1 MTSFPT
7 RFELGWYMTDGV
19 QDVSDEPC
27 CVAATTAS
35 VRIFIGS
42 PEDQEVMSR
51 DTWQLFSIQ
60 YIITP
65 CITTGQQPLAVN
77 IVLCK
82 RLAVGV
88 YKRNLQF
95 LERLIMK

>member
-51 DTWQLFSIQ
+51 DTW
-60 YIITP
+60 
-65 CITTGQQPLAVN
+65 
-77 IVLCK
+77 
-82 RLAVGV
+82 
-88 YKRNLQF
+88 
-95 LERLIMK
+95 